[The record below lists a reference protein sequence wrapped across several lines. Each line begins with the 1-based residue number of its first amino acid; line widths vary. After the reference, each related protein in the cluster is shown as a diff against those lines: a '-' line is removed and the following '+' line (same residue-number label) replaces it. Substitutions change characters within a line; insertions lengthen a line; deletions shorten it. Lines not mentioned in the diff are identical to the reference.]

1 MKTRWMGVVALGSL
15 LVASACDDEQNPDEA
30 ESRSASVDPRAVGGA
45 APVVRPRADGDKF
58 RVVLLADPHVVGPDY
73 EFHEGA
79 NNESDSVSLLRT
91 EQRLLEVQQRINRL
105 DPQPEAVFVL
115 GDLVSVAHDSEDL
128 SYYDDRVTAWSISAD
143 LFDGFDAPV
152 YPLFGNHDYGGFDC
166 DTPDD
171 VYFEWHRDL
180 FDKFYGR
187 EPYYAVDLHGF
198 RFLLLDGQ
206 LGLRCQEKT
215 GEAAYG
221 RTQLDWVADQID
233 EGLPTF
239 VLSHYMSL
247 IWSSEETTGPNP
259 DLDTVVAERSDVVQ
273 GIFAGHTHRWLNGS
287 TTSPGG
293 VEEWV
298 LGAVRYDPDNFWVLE
313 LDPSD
318 GSWAIVDF
326 DKHRYSTTC
335 ADTYRYDDG
344 APRKMADAP
353 ETGDCVA
360 LSDFEDLP

>member
-1 MKTRWMGVVALGSL
+1 MVAAFHHGSGMARAHLLDLQYGPLSDVVRYRAGKVLRDDEGLGVGGFDEPPLFSGRMKMVERHNDAACSDDSRILWMGLRCG
-15 LVASACDDEQNPDEA
+15 P
-30 ESRSASVDPRAVGGA
+30 RS
-45 APVVRPRADGDKF
+45 
-58 RVVLLADPHVVGPDY
+58 
-73 EFHEGA
+73 
-79 NNESDSVSLLRT
+79 
-91 EQRLLEVQQRINRL
+91 
-105 DPQPEAVFVL
+105 
-115 GDLVSVAHDSEDL
+115 
-128 SYYDDRVTAWSISAD
+128 AWSISAD